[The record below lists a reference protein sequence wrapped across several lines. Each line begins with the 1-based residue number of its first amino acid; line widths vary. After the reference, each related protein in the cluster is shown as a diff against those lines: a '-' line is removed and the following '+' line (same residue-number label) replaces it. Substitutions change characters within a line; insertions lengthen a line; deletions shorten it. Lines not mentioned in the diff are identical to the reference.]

1 MTLLLGFAA
10 VNTGNNLLYLLV
22 SALLGF
28 MAVSGVLGKWNLS
41 RLEVRLDPAEE
52 VYAEL
57 PTLLGVRLV
66 NHKSRLPTFLMEAV
80 LDGQSVLFPHVDAAR
95 DRRRNLMYTFPRRG
109 SQTLPPV
116 TLRSRFPINFFIR
129 QQTLQTHQ
137 SLVVLP
143 KPRRCMLPD
152 LPDPGAR
159 QGQQAN
165 WLKGQDGDISR
176 IGNYRGDEPLK
187 RIHWKLSARHDTLK
201 VKEFSA
207 ATEPPVVLDLV
218 QMPGQDMEERIGSAV
233 YLVTRLLKAGRS
245 VGLKAG
251 DRFYPPA
258 FGRPHRQR
266 LLETLAT
273 HGQN

>member
-28 MAVSGVLGKWNLS
+28 MAVSGVLGKWNLAH
-41 RLEVRLDPAEE
+41 LEVHLDPAEE

-57 PTLLGVRLV
+57 PTLLGIRLV
-66 NHKSRLPTFLMEAV
+66 NRKSRLPTFLMEAV
-80 LDGQSVLFPHVDAAR
+80 LDGHSVLFPNVDAAR
-95 DRRRNLMYTFPRRG
+95 ERRRNLMYTFPRRG
-109 SQTLPPV
+109 RQTLPPV

-129 QQTLQTHQ
+129 QQTMQARQ
-137 SLVVLP
+137 ALVVLP
-143 KPRRCMLPD
+143 KPRRCTLPD
-152 LPDPGAR
+152 LPDPGGG
-159 QGQQAN
+159 QGEQSN
-165 WLKGQDGDISR
+165 WLKGQEGDISR

-187 RIHWKLSARHDTLK
+187 RIHWKLSARHDALK

-207 ATEPPVVLDLV
+207 ATQPPVVLDLGR
-218 QMPGQDMEERIGSAV
+218 MPGRNVEERIGAAV
-233 YLVTRLLKAGRS
+233 YLVTRLLKAGRA

-251 DRFYPPA
+251 DHFYPPA
-258 FGRPHRQR
+258 YGRPHRQR
-266 LLETLAT
+266 LLEALAT